1 MRYRRLFVPGGTW
14 FFTHVTADRRPLFRD
29 AATVALLRES
39 FRQTARRFPFT
50 LHAAVVLPDHL
61 HVVLSLP
68 EGDADF
74 PLRWQQIKGRFT
86 KALPHRPS
94 CSAGQAARREQ
105 PVWQKRYWEHLI
117 RDDDDHARHV
127 DYIHLNPLKHGL
139 VEDPRDWPWSSLHRW
154 LDAGWYGPEGPPTE
168 ALDRLTVVGD
178 P

>member
-1 MRYRRLFVPGGTW
+1 MSPRIAGRCSGTRRRWRCCG
-14 FFTHVTADRRPLFRD
+14 
-29 AATVALLRES
+29 ES